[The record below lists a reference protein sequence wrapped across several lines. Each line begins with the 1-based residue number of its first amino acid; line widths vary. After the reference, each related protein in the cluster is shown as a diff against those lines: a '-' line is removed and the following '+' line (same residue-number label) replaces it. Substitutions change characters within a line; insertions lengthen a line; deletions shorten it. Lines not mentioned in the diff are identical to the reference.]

1 MIAPRDLKP
10 AAKDNQAENG
20 DFSTLQESSQYVASF
35 QQWYNILN
43 QHNVNRSTPEANDAD
58 LVVKDPLLTV
68 LHNTPKDCNSLSPVI
83 GQANDKAMATSPWST
98 FGSSHSPAN
107 SKFKSWQ
114 ETSVL
119 ETKIE
124 KSKSISDSSVNHT
137 LDSKPSDIPMTAR
150 KRSSSQI
157 LALLS
162 KTVDKSQS
170 RDIHSH
176 ERRVQVLPAPSNP
189 VHHSEGS
196 RGNSDMFTGEV
207 YSDIYCR
214 SLQNER
220 LSSQLS
226 MVQTLQSDL
235 YNEVNKEQLNS
246 STTYPHISSHN
257 TESFQADSKNQPDDS
272 HYDLI
277 STPMQKKFHDTQS
290 DSEDNVPLEC
300 EPTHNGNFQ
309 PVQSEMNKLE
319 HSELSKSQYSPINQ
333 CQLNGKNQNVE
344 MNSIERKKPEYRGA
358 EVEKY
363 SFPCNMHDKPEPRHN
378 TDGTSQMEFDCGVL
392 SQKESPT
399 VKSMEEEEEEEE
411 ACLGGASFAISF
423 SPLSVIPSDSDSDLE
438 GPQGRG
444 DVDQGLEGGE
454 GIDSSI
460 HTTSAADILS
470 SGKQIE
476 DDVIKDSLQLSNH
489 SQGEVSNKNDQS
501 SMKNKSVSPV
511 EFQIDKKTEFNLE
524 TPFKD
529 NQICNVHFVD
539 ECWEEE
545 ESSMGESVHEFES
558 GEVSKTNKIK
568 KNGAKKEQKDL
579 GDFSQKSLGCL
590 ELSPDSIKNFTDS
603 SPLTSI
609 NICKETYHNE
619 INPPPGVNPGRQ
631 KLPVFE
637 TSWSDESSLFD
648 TSAERQGKH
657 PLTVDKPDSQ
667 GSVLPKSLG
676 ELQDTPQ
683 RGRESSSVGYRKLG
697 LSCDELFTLKLDPD
711 PEGFTGETP
720 VTDYAHKSNIRA
732 PRTGD
737 FPTEYTPLPQRISY
751 SRDSEEASPERQCVG
766 CKCRAIFI
774 MIFC

>member
-35 QQWYNILN
+35 QQRYNILN

-124 KSKSISDSSVNHT
+124 KSKSITDSSVNHT

-162 KTVDKSQS
+162 KTADKSQS

-176 ERRVQVLPAPSNP
+176 ERRVQMLPPPSNP

-207 YSDIYCR
+207 YTDIYCR

-235 YNEVNKEQLNS
+235 YNEVNKEQLDS
-246 STTYPHISSHN
+246 STTYPHISSDN

-300 EPTHNGNFQ
+300 EPTQNGNFQ

-319 HSELSKSQYSPINQ
+319 HSELRKSQYSPINQ
-333 CQLNGKNQNVE
+333 CQLNGKIQNVE

-378 TDGTSQMEFDCGVL
+378 TDGTSQMEFDCGDL

-399 VKSMEEEEEEEE
+399 VKSMEEEEEEEEE

-444 DVDQGLEGGE
+444 DVDQRLEGGE

-489 SQGEVSNKNDQS
+489 SQGEVSNENDQS
-501 SMKNKSVSPV
+501 SVKNKSVSQV
-511 EFQIDKKTEFNLE
+511 EFQIDKKTELNSE

-529 NQICNVHFVD
+529 NQICKVHFVD

-545 ESSMGESVHEFES
+545 ESSMGEMGHEFES
-558 GEVSKTNKIK
+558 REVSKTNKVN
-568 KNGAKKEQKDL
+568 KNGAEKEQTDP
-579 GDFSQKSLGCL
+579 GEFSQKSLGCL

-603 SPLTSI
+603 SPLISTNS
-609 NICKETYHNE
+609 CKETYHNE

-648 TSAERQGKH
+648 TSPEKQGKH
-657 PLTVDKPDSQ
+657 PLTADKPDS
-667 GSVLPKSLG
+667 K
-676 ELQDTPQ
+676 
-683 RGRESSSVGYRKLG
+683 RCRESSSVGYRKLG
-697 LSCDELFTLKLDPD
+697 PSCDELFTLKSEP
-711 PEGFTGETP
+711 FTGETP
-720 VTDYAHKSNIRA
+720 VTDFAHKSNMRA

-737 FPTEYTPLPQRISY
+737 FPTGYNPLPQRISY
-751 SRDSEEASPERQCVG
+751 FRDMEEASPGRQCVG

-774 MIFC
+774 MNFS